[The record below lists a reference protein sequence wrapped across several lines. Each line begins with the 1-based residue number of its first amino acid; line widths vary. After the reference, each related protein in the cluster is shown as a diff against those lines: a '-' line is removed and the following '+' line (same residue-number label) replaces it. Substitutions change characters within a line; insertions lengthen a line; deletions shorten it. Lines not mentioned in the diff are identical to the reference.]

1 MRKLKKMI
9 VTLGLACLLSASF
22 ATTTYAADM
31 RVLSDTEATP
41 RWSYL
46 QTLMMDLDIDSS
58 GKAICYSAMVAKE
71 GKLQCK
77 INSTLYRLN
86 GGTWEKVTTFSS
98 SGEGYAGDT
107 KQIYVKKGYVYV
119 LRSKFMVYNA
129 AGTTLLESHT
139 EDYEREY

>member
-22 ATTTYAADM
+22 TTTTYASDM

-46 QTLMMDLDIDSS
+46 QTLGIDFDINSS
-58 GKAICYSAMVAKE
+58 GKANCFSVVVAKDS
-71 GKLQCK
+71 LLTCK

-86 GGTWEKVTTFSS
+86 GGTWEKVTSFTA
-98 SGEGYAGDT
+98 SGEGVAT
-107 KQIYVKKGYVYV
+107 AVKEIYVKKGYVYV

-139 EDYEREY
+139 EDYEVEY